1 MARYAQAIG
10 ATSALRTNTGELE
23 RLPQDYADM
32 VGWESQARAVARVYH
47 ALPPAD
53 RARAVI
59 LGANYGEAGALDL
72 FGPRLGL
79 PGVVSPAGSFWFFGP
94 GKLPGEVVV
103 VIGATREDLTPMFR
117 SVEPAL
123 RVLSEWSVAE
133 ERDLTI
139 YVARGPRHTL
149 QEVWPS
155 LAGRN

>member
-1 MARYAQAIG
+1 
-10 ATSALRTNTGELE
+10 
-23 RLPQDYADM
+23 
-32 VGWESQARAVARVYH
+32 
-47 ALPPAD
+47 
-53 RARAVI
+53 
-59 LGANYGEAGALDL
+59 
-72 FGPRLGL
+72 
-79 PGVVSPAGSFWFFGP
+79 
-94 GKLPGEVVV
+94 
-103 VIGATREDLTPMFR
+103 MFR